1 MTIDALKAIINEI
14 GGPEGIIGFR
24 QANGTKFYFSRY
36 ALSLDDLVTLGG
48 QEFIKLKHKD
58 TSNREAIS
66 YLVMDE
72 LVHVYTIKDVEAGII
87 IRDVLD

>member
-14 GGPEGIIGFR
+14 GGPEGVIGFR

-36 ALSLDDLVTLGG
+36 VLSLDDLVTLGG
-48 QEFIKLKHKD
+48 QEFIKLRHKD

-72 LVHVYTIKDVEAGII
+72 VVHVYTIKDVEAGII
-87 IRDVLD
+87 IRDILD

>member
-72 LVHVYTIKDVEAGII
+72 VVHVYTIKDVEAGII

>member
-14 GGPEGIIGFR
+14 GGPEGVIGFR

-48 QEFIKLKHKD
+48 QEFIKLRHKD

-66 YLVMDE
+66 YLVIDE
-72 LVHVYTIKDVEAGII
+72 VVHVYTIKDVEAGII

>member
-1 MTIDALKAIINEI
+1 MTKSNIEAIANEV
-14 GGPEGIIGFR
+14 GGIEKVVGIR
-24 QANGTKFYFSRY
+24 CANGTKFYFGRY
-36 ALSLDDLVTLGG
+36 ALSLDDLVVLGG

-72 LVHVYTIKDVEAGII
+72 IVHVYTIKDVEAGII
-87 IRDVLD
+87 IRDILD

>member
-66 YLVMDE
+66 YLVMNE
-72 LVHVYTIKDVEAGII
+72 VVHVYTIKDVEAGII

>member
-14 GGPEGIIGFR
+14 GGPEGVIGFR

-36 ALSLDDLVTLGG
+36 VLSLDDLVTLGG

-58 TSNREAIS
+58 TSNREAVS

-72 LVHVYTIKDVEAGII
+72 VVHVYTIKDVEAGII
-87 IRDVLD
+87 IRDILD

>member
-1 MTIDALKAIINEI
+1 MTIDALKAIIDEI
-14 GGPEGIIGFR
+14 GGPEGVIGFR

-48 QEFIKLKHKD
+48 QEFIKLRHKD

-66 YLVMDE
+66 YLVIDE
-72 LVHVYTIKDVEAGII
+72 VVHVYTIKDVEAGII
-87 IRDVLD
+87 IRDILD

>member
-1 MTIDALKAIINEI
+1 MTIDAFKAIVSEI
-14 GGPEGIIGFR
+14 GGPEGVIGFR

-36 ALSLDDLVTLGG
+36 ALSLDDLVVMGG

-58 TSNREAIS
+58 TSNREAVS

-72 LVHVYTIKDVEAGII
+72 VVHVYTIKDVEAGII
-87 IRDVLD
+87 IRDILD

>member
-1 MTIDALKAIINEI
+1 MTIDALKAIIDEI
-14 GGPEGIIGFR
+14 GGPEGVVGFR

-48 QEFIKLKHKD
+48 QEFIKLRHKD

-72 LVHVYTIKDVEAGII
+72 IVHVYTIKDVEAGII
-87 IRDVLD
+87 IRDILD

>member
-1 MTIDALKAIINEI
+1 MTINALKAIINEI

-36 ALSLDDLVTLGG
+36 VLSLDDLVTLGG

-72 LVHVYTIKDVEAGII
+72 VVHVYTIKDVEAGII
-87 IRDVLD
+87 IRDILD

>member
-14 GGPEGIIGFR
+14 GGPEGVIGFR

-36 ALSLDDLVTLGG
+36 VLSLDDLVTLGG

-72 LVHVYTIKDVEAGII
+72 IVHVYTIKDVEAGII
-87 IRDVLD
+87 IRDILD

>member
-1 MTIDALKAIINEI
+1 MTIEAMKAIINEI
-14 GGPEGIIGFR
+14 GGPEKVIGFR

-36 ALSLDDLVTLGG
+36 ALSLDDLVTMGG

-58 TSNREAIS
+58 TSNRESIS

-72 LVHVYTIKDVEAGII
+72 VVHVYTINDIEAGII